1 MIETTFAGLE
11 ESLNRIISSLTPG
24 KSQIGEGVCPSE
36 DGGGSLDGTAQ
47 ISKHGHEPDDILL
60 DADSIAKSQ
69 PGPNTRPLDS
79 PNASVSQAVD
89 HSTADPLSAAEEG
102 IEHLAKI

>member
-1 MIETTFAGLE
+1 M
-11 ESLNRIISSLTPG
+11 ISSLTPG
-24 KSQIGEGVCPSE
+24 KSQIGEGVCLSE
-36 DGGGSLDGTAQ
+36 DDGNSFNGTAEN
-47 ISKHGHEPDDILL
+47 SRYGREPDDIVL

-69 PGPNTRPLDS
+69 PDPNTEPLDS
-79 PNASVSQAVD
+79 LNASVSRAAD